1 MDCLSL
7 AQSDI
12 INTEDSASQVMI
24 RNPHPQAP
32 PRGNSDLSKTLRKPL
47 LPQKLLE
54 LGSQVSFYKKEYI
67 QSTSSIFNIFNCKS
81 FPVFSD

>member
-1 MDCLSL
+1 MRQKLFKKAESIAPSTMDCLSL

-32 PRGNSDLSKTLRKPL
+32 TRGHSDLSKTLRKPL

-54 LGSQVSFYKKEYI
+54 LGSQVSFYK
-67 QSTSSIFNIFNCKS
+67 N
-81 FPVFSD
+81 